1 METFI
6 VTSIYLALKSLSDL
20 VDGLGDLCVLH
31 ARLDQPQGG
40 LGGQV
45 GRHYDI
51 SLAPSHRGLGCGA
64 QHPGVSHHCDEAV
77 NVGPEVKLDQ
87 VTISEAGVRLRQ
99 ERRVVADD
107 VVDRDASREGDT

>member
-1 METFI
+1 M
-6 VTSIYLALKSLSDL
+6 
-20 VDGLGDLCVLH
+20 
-31 ARLDQPQGG
+31 
-40 LGGQV
+40 

-51 SLAPSHRGLGCGA
+51 SLAPSHWGLGCGA

-87 VTISEAGVRLRQ
+87 VTISEASVGLRQ
-99 ERRVVADD
+99 ERRVVTDD